1 MKKLKSTLAA
11 TLLSLA
17 LTITASAGNIS
28 SPGVTDPPPP
38 PPSSAEGNISS
49 PGSPVLVEILLAVLS
64 WI

>member
-1 MKKLKSTLAA
+1 MNKLKSTLAA

-38 PPSSAEGNISS
+38 PPATSGNISS
-49 PGSPVLVEILLAVLS
+49 PGCAVNIYLALLSLVI
-64 WI
+64 

>member
-38 PPSSAEGNISS
+38 PSPTADGNISS
-49 PGSPVLVEILLAVLS
+49 PGSPVLIEILWAVLS

>member
-38 PPSSAEGNISS
+38 PPNEEGNISS
-49 PGSPVLVEILLAVLS
+49 PGSPEIVQILLALLS